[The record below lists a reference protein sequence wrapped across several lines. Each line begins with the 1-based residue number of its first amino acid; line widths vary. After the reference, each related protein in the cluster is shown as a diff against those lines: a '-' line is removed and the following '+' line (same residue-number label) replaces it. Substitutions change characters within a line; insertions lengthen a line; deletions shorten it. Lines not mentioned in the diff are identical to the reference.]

1 MTKTTQHSW
10 PALVSNVEL
19 HVRFALE
26 KVSLFAGHMSTC
38 LSTGMGVPES
48 LKLAGRSVC
57 APHQQH
63 LMDAAIK
70 RSKSGMALH
79 ESLQPL
85 ASRLPSFF
93 IPVVRCGEESG
104 RTDDVLRYLEEH
116 CRLLVRPTKAMR
128 NTWLYPMVI
137 LLAGSVVKL
146 VAYLLIAPLPTALAF
161 AGNMITTYAT
171 VAIVLFFVIFVPQV
185 KAPLGRLILTLPV
198 IGAAHRELA
207 LNRFFHALNLLYS
220 TGGMRVEQM
229 IKLAAPVVT
238 NLSLR
243 EDLMRSSILI
253 EKGGTIS
260 EAFQA
265 PAVIDADQR
274 TTIHAGEESGKLDEA
289 FDAISRQ
296 TGESVQFR
304 LAGLNQLLLR
314 IVMAS
319 VAFSVA
325 ATVGS
330 LFVHF

>member
-1 MTKTTQHSW
+1 MTKTTQRSW
-10 PALVSNVEL
+10 PALVPNVEL

-26 KVSLFAGHMSTC
+26 KVSQFAGHMSTC

-48 LKLAGRSVC
+48 LKMAGRSVC

-128 NTWLYPMVI
+128 DTWLYPMVI
-137 LLAGSVVKL
+137 LLAGSAIKL

-171 VAIVLFFVIFVPQV
+171 VAIVLFFVFFVPQV

-243 EDLMRSSILI
+243 EDLMRSAHLI

-304 LAGLNQLLLR
+304 LAGLNQFLLR
-314 IVMAS
+314 IVMAA
-319 VAFSVA
+319 VMFSVV
-325 ATVGS
+325 ATVSS